1 MKLTDTSTGYSVV
14 LVICLKKTQKDLK
27 VNMVEILF
35 MKATHLTSI
44 VIVAVMIGERMVT
57 IVDFEML
64 G

>member
-1 MKLTDTSTGYSVV
+1 MKM
-14 LVICLKKTQKDLK
+14 QKDPK

-44 VIVAVMIGERMVT
+44 VIVALMTGERMVMS
-57 IVDFEML
+57 VDFEIL